1 MKKIINCFVV
11 LVFVISSSKYYS
23 KVLILQILKIMF
35 DRKVYCLSPKNK
47 KKVHVTVLCL
57 ILYSI

>member
-35 DRKVYCLSPKNK
+35 DRKVYCLSK
-47 KKVHVTVLCL
+47 KAK
-57 ILYSI
+57 ISMSPYSFLFCTQ